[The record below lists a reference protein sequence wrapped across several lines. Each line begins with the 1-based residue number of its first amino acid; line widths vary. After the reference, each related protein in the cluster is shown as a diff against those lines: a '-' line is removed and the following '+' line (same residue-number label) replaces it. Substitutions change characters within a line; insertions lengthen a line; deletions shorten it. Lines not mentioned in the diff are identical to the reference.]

1 MVRRGSYC
9 AVRHCSSP
17 DDIAVRLL
25 GVSSLNL
32 GRACGTAH
40 FFALWLGATALRL
53 RRGSKRPPP
62 RGGKARP
69 LAPPGPPEGGAQRQ
83 KASGGGGGAL
93 APVAPPQGGGRPAA
107 GA

>member
-40 FFALWLGATALRL
+40 FFALWLVATALRL
-53 RRGSKRPPP
+53 RRGSQRPPP
-62 RGGKARP
+62 P
-69 LAPPGPPEGGAQRQ
+69 PDNPPPPAPPGPP
-83 KASGGGGGAL
+83 
-93 APVAPPQGGGRPAA
+93 PAPPPPPNAPPAA
-107 GA
+107 GRPLSPPPPPPPPAPPHRP